1 MPTACCLQYSAGH
14 TANASQSCACVG
26 HKLMHGGTKASK
38 KLAHINT
45 ESFLHTGS
53 RKSTFWLL
61 TTTDWQLFVTLA
73 SAPLLYYFIPGNY
86 KGSDE

>member
-1 MPTACCLQYSAGH
+1 
-14 TANASQSCACVG
+14 
-26 HKLMHGGTKASK
+26 MHGGTKASK

-73 SAPLLYYFIPGNY
+73 SDPLLYYFIPGNY